1 MELETKIVNFLKKEM
16 FNNKDSAHDLGH
28 LTRVAEKSKHI
39 QKYEGGNLD
48 VIIISSYFHD
58 IVSLPKDSVIRHC
71 SSTFA
76 AQKTIKILKE
86 HFKEISSSLYGQISD
101 VIRSHS
107 YSSEIKPITI
117 EAKIVQDADRLDS
130 LGAIGLARVF
140 YIAGSLGQKIYSE
153 EDPFAMGR
161 SLDDKKYALD
171 HFYTKLLKLPDTINT
186 NEGRNMAKK
195 RVAYL
200 SGYIEKLKEEIILT
214 NSTENE

>member
-1 MELETKIVNFLKKEM
+1 MELENKIINFLKKEIS
-16 FNNKDSAHDLGH
+16 NNKDAAHDLGH

-39 QKYEGGNLD
+39 QKHEGGNLD

-58 IVSLPKDSVIRHC
+58 IVSLPKDSVMRHC

-107 YSSEIKPITI
+107 YTSGIKPITI
-117 EAKIVQDADRLDS
+117 EAKIIQDADRLDA

-140 YIAGSLGQKIYSE
+140 YIAGALGQKIYSE
-153 EDPFAMGR
+153 EDPFAMER

-171 HFYTKLLKLPDTINT
+171 HFYTKLLKLSDTFNT

-195 RVAYL
+195 RSAFL
-200 SGYIEKLKEEIILT
+200 SSYIENLKEEITPTKI
-214 NSTENE
+214 TENE